1 MHLVKTAIDFKISA
15 SSRDYILL
23 GSWCHKGSKNIS
35 KDLKQYKLVP
45 YHWDDRKKFTDDYF
59 YLSNLYEE
67 KLTQFTDA
75 LNKRHNLNKS
85 REYWRII
92 IGPWLRFCMDA
103 LFDRY
108 ECVKAAKNLKTV
120 TSCKLGSYNLHEWC
134 PIDFSTFW
142 IDLTSDEWNEVI
154 FSECIKYLNLPH
166 TENSEFQIVAK
177 RSIQGQNTSRTNVK
191 KGLKKLVAKYSAF
204 RCAQKKA

>member
-75 LNKRHNLNKS
+75 LNKRHNLNKAANTGAS
-85 REYWRII
+85 SLDPGCDFVWMLSLIDMNVLKQQRI
-92 IGPWLRFCMDA
+92 
-103 LFDRY
+103 
-108 ECVKAAKNLKTV
+108 LK
-120 TSCKLGSYNLHEWC
+120 
-134 PIDFSTFW
+134 
-142 IDLTSDEWNEVI
+142 
-154 FSECIKYLNLPH
+154 
-166 TENSEFQIVAK
+166 
-177 RSIQGQNTSRTNVK
+177 R
-191 KGLKKLVAKYSAF
+191 
-204 RCAQKKA
+204 